1 MHFWLNGHFLHFSV
15 LWFSIFFIR
24 STDPARFKGLS
35 TAKYKKKENWQKW
48 VAHWDLVLDD
58 VGYKAKKNSTSK
70 DFKSTVTI
78 INCFCTFSIQKTIMH
93 RFWVNKIFQWFFW
106 DRCNRLRLPVPN
118 ICQPLATFQSLLCR
132 TLWTIS
138 MQSISILKVPNWN
151 SPTSKTLS
159 VHYKLWCKSFMKLIP
174 SFMFMFIYKHFSYL

>member
-1 MHFWLNGHFLHFSV
+1 M
-15 LWFSIFFIR
+15 
-24 STDPARFKGLS
+24 
-35 TAKYKKKENWQKW
+35 
-48 VAHWDLVLDD
+48 AHWDLVLDD